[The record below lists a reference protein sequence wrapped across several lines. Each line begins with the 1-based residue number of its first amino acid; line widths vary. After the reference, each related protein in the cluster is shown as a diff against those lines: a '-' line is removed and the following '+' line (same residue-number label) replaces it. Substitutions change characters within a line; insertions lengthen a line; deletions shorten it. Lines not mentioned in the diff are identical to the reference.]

1 MRKIIFSLQLLVF
14 IVPGIAQNKMLSLE
28 DAMVNNRTTLA
39 PDWNMTINS
48 SKIGMNPV
56 TGKIRTI
63 IDKSI
68 AEKQNVE
75 AGSGYVA
82 YLDSFNLF
90 VTDGK
95 KTKQVTSD
103 GSRDIVYASS
113 VHREEFGIFKGTF
126 WSNSGR
132 QLAFYRMD
140 QSMVTDYPIIDWT
153 TTPAHVDLIKYPM
166 AGDKS
171 H

>member
-39 PDWNMTINS
+39 PEKLRQLQFVFNTDDYVYLKKIEGKDIWVRGNFKSKTDKPFLSLEQLNQKLKSAGKDTASEMPVIQFNISPDWNMTINS

-90 VTDGK
+90 VTD
-95 KTKQVTSD
+95 
-103 GSRDIVYASS
+103 
-113 VHREEFGIFKGTF
+113 
-126 WSNSGR
+126 
-132 QLAFYRMD
+132 
-140 QSMVTDYPIIDWT
+140 
-153 TTPAHVDLIKYPM
+153 
-166 AGDKS
+166 
-171 H
+171 